1 MAAMVQAVKWRES
14 KRGNRFVQAE
24 FSDSSGQF
32 QASCFDEATCASLAE
47 WAKTGECLLL
57 NVEMDLPAGEEIP
70 RIAVRS
76 AKPLAGL
83 VSSTQ
88 FKMLLD
94 IDRDDAFLRL
104 KNLILPLGGGRSEVV
119 VRTRAPNGKT
129 ADIVLG
135 RKFRLDV
142 ELVDKVK
149 EIDGVGHV
157 ELAPVKP
164 HLMSV
169 R

>member
-1 MAAMVQAVKWRES
+1 
-14 KRGNRFVQAE
+14 
-24 FSDSSGQF
+24 
-32 QASCFDEATCASLAE
+32 
-47 WAKTGECLLL
+47 
-57 NVEMDLPAGEEIP
+57 MDLPSGEEIP

-76 AKPLAGL
+76 ARPLAGL
-83 VSSTQ
+83 VSNTQ

-94 IDRDDAFLRL
+94 IEREDAFTRL
-104 KNLILPLGGGRSEVV
+104 QDLILPLGGGRGEVV
-119 VRTRAPNGKT
+119 VRTRAANGKT

-157 ELAPVKP
+157 ELAPIKP

>member
-1 MAAMVQAVKWRES
+1 MAAMVQSVKWRES
-14 KRGNRFVQAE
+14 RRGNRFVQAE

-32 QASCFDEATCASLAE
+32 QASCFDEGVCASLAE
-47 WAKTGECLLL
+47 WVKSAECLLL
-57 NVEMDLPAGEEIP
+57 NVEMDLPSGEEIP
-70 RIAVRS
+70 RIAIRS

-83 VSSTQ
+83 VSNTQ

-94 IDRDDAFLRL
+94 IKSVDAFLRL
-104 KNLILPLGGGRSEVV
+104 QGLILPLGGGRGEVV
-119 VRTRAPNGKT
+119 ARTRTANGKT

-142 ELVDKVK
+142 ELVEKVK
-149 EIDGVGHV
+149 DIQGVENV

>member
-1 MAAMVQAVKWRES
+1 MVQAVKWRES
-14 KRGNRFVQAE
+14 RRGKRFVQAE

-32 QASCFDEATCASLAE
+32 QASCFDEDVCASLAE
-47 WAKTGECLLL
+47 WAKTAECLLL
-57 NVEMDLPAGEEIP
+57 TVEMDLPPGEEIP
-70 RIAVRS
+70 RIAIRS

-83 VSSTQ
+83 VSNTQ
-88 FKMLLD
+88 FRMLLD
-94 IDRDDAFLRL
+94 VEREDAFARL
-104 KNLILPLGGGRSEVV
+104 QSLIQPLGGGRGEVV
-119 VRTRAPNGKT
+119 VRTSAANGKS

-142 ELVDKVK
+142 ELVDKLK
-149 EIDGVGHV
+149 DIDGVGHV
-157 ELAPVKP
+157 EMVPVKP